1 MEISEHM
8 EVLLYTT
15 ETNED
20 GKRLEKII
28 KTSLD
33 RLNIQICRT
42 LNSLIQKLRRPRDSF
57 CIAVLL
63 AHSKES
69 LSEILSLKD
78 LFWNLGI
85 ILILPDNEMDTISR
99 GHKLY
104 PRFLSYIDSD
114 FSDVAAVLGKM
125 FDYHKYYNFKLNPN

>member
-1 MEISEHM
+1 M

-15 ETNED
+15 ETNEA
-20 GKRLEKII
+20 GKRLEKVI

-33 RLNIQICRT
+33 RLNIRICRT
-42 LNSLIQKLRRPRDSF
+42 INSLTQKLRQPRDGF
-57 CIAVLL
+57 GIAVLL

-85 ILILPDNEMDTISR
+85 ILILPDNETDTISR
-99 GHKLY
+99 GHRLY

-125 FDYHKYYNFKLNPN
+125 LNYSKYYNFN